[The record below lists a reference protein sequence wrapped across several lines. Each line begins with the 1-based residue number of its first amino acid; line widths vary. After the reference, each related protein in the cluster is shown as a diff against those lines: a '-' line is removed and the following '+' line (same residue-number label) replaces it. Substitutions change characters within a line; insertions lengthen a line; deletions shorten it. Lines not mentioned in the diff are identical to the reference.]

1 MEFIN
6 RINAQIVNPII
17 VLMVGVAVVVF
28 LYGLVEFL
36 AKKDSASGNRKEL
49 YSKMIWG
56 IVGLAIMVSVFGI
69 MQFIINT
76 MQGLGGN

>member
-17 VLMVGVAVVVF
+17 VLMVGVAVLVF

-49 YSKMIWG
+49 YDKMIWG
-56 IVGLAIMVSVFGI
+56 IEGLAIMVSVFGI

-76 MQGLGGN
+76 MQGLVGS